1 MKIKLKGRNV
11 LVASGNEQGQFV
23 LVTLA
28 DFSGK
33 INFRNVI
40 RSYLKGQD
48 NFITTRAV
56 EPGSHLFFAS
66 MEKPLTAIDILKIA
80 LRVERR

>member
-1 MKIKLKGRNV
+1 MKIKLKGRNK

-23 LVTLA
+23 LVALA

-40 RSYLKGQD
+40 RKYLKEQN
-48 NFITTRAV
+48 NFTATRAV
-56 EPGSHLFFAS
+56 EPRSHLFFAS
-66 MEKPLTAIDILKIA
+66 MEKPLAAMDILKIA